1 MEGAP
6 LSPTSLDAESLHS
19 PPSSAQAQHM
29 EEHIEKY
36 IHSLWD
42 FVCVRICVLV
52 LEDKEDILCL
62 SETVSKAENE
72 RSVTIQ
78 LFLHS

>member
-1 MEGAP
+1 M
-6 LSPTSLDAESLHS
+6 
-19 PPSSAQAQHM
+19 
-29 EEHIEKY
+29 
-36 IHSLWD
+36 
-42 FVCVRICVLV
+42 CICVLV

>member
-19 PPSSAQAQHM
+19 PPWSAQAQHM

-42 FVCVRICVLV
+42 FVCVHLCVSAR
-52 LEDKEDILCL
+52 DKEDILCL
-62 SETVSKAENE
+62 SETVSKAENK